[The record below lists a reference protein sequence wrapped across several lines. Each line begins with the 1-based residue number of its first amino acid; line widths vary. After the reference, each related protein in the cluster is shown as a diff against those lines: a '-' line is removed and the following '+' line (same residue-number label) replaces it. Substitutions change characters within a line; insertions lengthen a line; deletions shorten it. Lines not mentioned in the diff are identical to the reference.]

1 MTCSRYVLCIWHA
14 CIGILW
20 YFHQDL
26 SLNTLYL
33 KQNHE
38 IATIFSTWNDIQR
51 YKCNEFCFAIFCN
64 FCDFCDFCVFY
75 PWSKM
80 CRPLLENDPRTQ
92 KMVLLI
98 LKYINLVE
106 KNRLWSKFDITISSL
121 HPIPYESL
129 REYICEIFAAWEKRL

>member
-1 MTCSRYVLCIWHA
+1 MKRHSKVVMHS
-14 CIGILW
+14 ILFRD
-20 YFHQDL
+20 YP
-26 SLNTLYL
+26 
-33 KQNHE
+33 
-38 IATIFSTWNDIQR
+38 
-51 YKCNEFCFAIFCN
+51 
-64 FCDFCDFCVFY
+64 DFCDFRDFRDFRVFY

-121 HPIPYESL
+121 HPNIRISSRGEDNDL
-129 REYICEIFAAWEKRL
+129 MFACKKFKEIHHFYNCMTNQAYQKCLDLLKNFTIGHLHLQILPVQILWT